1 MINSGSKPKILQSRR
16 WPEAAEQ
23 ALNEAFDVTV
33 DLDDRP
39 LDAEQMIAAMQSHD
53 AVAVTVTDK
62 LDAQI
67 IAAGAGGKCQVIANF
82 GVGVNHIDLAAA
94 AQHNLPVS
102 NTPGVLTDATADL
115 TMTLMLMTARRTGD
129 GERLL
134 RSGHWRG
141 GKPTQMMGRSL
152 QGKTL
157 GIIGMGRIAQAVA
170 RRAALGFDM
179 DVVFW
184 NRSPVTSITGF
195 HALQLDDVDSVCSK
209 ADILSLH
216 CAATEDTRHIL
227 NADRLA
233 LMKPDAM
240 IINTA
245 RGDVIDEKALISAL
259 VDGRIGGAGLDV
271 FQGEPHINPMLLAA
285 PHTVFLPHMG
295 STTREART
303 AMGMKAVDNLVAFFT
318 GKPLLDPAPQ

>member
-1 MINSGSKPKILQSRR
+1 MTKSIDKPTIYVTRR
-16 WPEAAEQ
+16 WPEQAEAALYQHFAPTFNMTDEAISQ
-23 ALNEAFDVTV
+23 ATLVDVLTAY
-33 DLDDRP
+33 DGIASWSSDRI
-39 LDAEQMIAAMQSHD
+39 DAGVIAAAS
-53 AVAVTVTDK
+53 
-62 LDAQI
+62 
-67 IAAGAGGKCQVIANF
+67 GGRAKIIANF
-82 GVGVNHIDLAAA
+82 GVGVDHIDVTAARA
-94 AQHNLPVS
+94 AGIAVT

-115 TMTLMLMTARRTGD
+115 TMTLMLMTMRRTGD

-134 RSGHWRG
+134 RAGQWRG

-170 RRAALGFDM
+170 RRAVLGFDM
-179 DVVFW
+179 EVVFW
-184 NRSPVTSITGF
+184 NRSPVTSITGY
-195 HALQLDDVDSVCSK
+195 HARQLDDVDSVCAA

-216 CAATEDTRHIL
+216 CAATPDTRHIV

-233 LMKPDAM
+233 LMRPDAM

-245 RGDVIDEKALISAL
+245 RGDVIDEKALIAAL

-271 FQGEPHINPMLLAA
+271 FQGEPHIDPALLTA

-303 AMGMKAVDNLVAFFT
+303 AMGMKAVDNLVAFFA
-318 GKPLLDPAPQ
+318 GKPVLDPAP